1 MKGITKK
8 EFDAFIEEMWERL
21 KKGEKKYGSEFIEN
35 NLAISMVEEA
45 TDLANYSFMLFLKAN
60 KFNKK
65 YIK

>member
-8 EFDAFIEEMWERL
+8 EFDAFIEEMWKRL